1 MPRYSAAGRTVT
13 NLPTAARG
21 PGVFAG
27 ATGGAFVVRQVAVFN
42 TTTTAVCVGLAV
54 CTATGT
60 QVGTIGPDRPSNDPS
75 AANWVETAFTSQSS
89 DSTVDF
95 QEEQASLGAAIGA
108 GIIWTWGEQGLVLA
122 EGTANGV
129 IINCPTGTA
138 QHLDFTIKWEK

>member
-1 MPRYSAAGRTVT
+1 MMRISAAGRTVT

-27 ATGGAFVVRQVAVFN
+27 ATGGAFRLIEVGVFN
-42 TTTTAVCVGLAV
+42 TTANAVAVGLAV

-60 QVGTIGPDRPSNDPS
+60 QAGTLTEYVEDDPS
-75 AANWVETAFTSQSS
+75 AAAAAEGAFTSQSS
-89 DSTVDF
+89 DSTVAATIR
-95 QEEQASLGAAIGA
+95 QASLGAAIGS
-108 GIIWTWGEQGLVLA
+108 GIIWTFGDTGLLIP

-138 QHLDFTIKWEK
+138 QHLDFYLVWTK